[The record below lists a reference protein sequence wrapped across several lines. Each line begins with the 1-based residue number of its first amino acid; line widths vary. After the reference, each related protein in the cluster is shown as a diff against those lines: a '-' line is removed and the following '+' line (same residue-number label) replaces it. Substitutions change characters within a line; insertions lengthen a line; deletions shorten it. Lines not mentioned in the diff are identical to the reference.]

1 MQRSN
6 KPRIEIE
13 YFDMVKDDRRGRNS
27 RSIGE
32 KDEDYE
38 NGCSGGVK
46 QVGFNWVINSQDL
59 EVHHAFNKR
68 IKEWYNVLNIGYN
81 RQQGRVHAIKDL
93 HVASRPFCYKRHKKA
108 TKNWLLSFSS
118 CHDLMLRS
126 VKQKNTRERHSN
138 VVRMRVHTM

>member
-13 YFDMVKDDRRGRNS
+13 YFDMVKEDRRGRNS

-46 QVGFNWVINSQDL
+46 QVGFN
-59 EVHHAFNKR
+59 
-68 IKEWYNVLNIGYN
+68 
-81 RQQGRVHAIKDL
+81 
-93 HVASRPFCYKRHKKA
+93 
-108 TKNWLLSFSS
+108 
-118 CHDLMLRS
+118 
-126 VKQKNTRERHSN
+126 
-138 VVRMRVHTM
+138 